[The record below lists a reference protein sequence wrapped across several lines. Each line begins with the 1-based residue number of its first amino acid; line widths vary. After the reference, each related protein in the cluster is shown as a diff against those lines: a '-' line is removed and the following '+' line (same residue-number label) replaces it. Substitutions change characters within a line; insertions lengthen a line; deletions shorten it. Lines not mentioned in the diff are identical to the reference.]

1 MSRNALSFSMVDNIR
16 IPGYLVA
23 PKCVTVTAVVLYTT
37 GSLTYA
43 PIASENILISRNFGM
58 ATWKVL
64 TVN

>member
-1 MSRNALSFSMVDNIR
+1 MVDNIR
-16 IPGYLVA
+16 IPDYLVA
-23 PKCVTVTAVVLYTT
+23 PRCIAVTAVVLYTT
-37 GSLTYA
+37 DYLTYA